1 MLLQQR
7 VIEFTER
14 ARTPEETAFL
24 RLQARQEVL
33 TTQVEKLNDAREELA
48 DDLNQRT
55 GTDREGIE
63 SRIKQLDGQIQ
74 QAQTD
79 LMEVTKQ
86 LANAAPASV
95 ADQVQT
101 VYRGF
106 NDEDMVAAGFAGAA
120 IMFALFLPFMIRN
133 FFRRRRAG
141 ATGTTTIQVPSIAAE
156 RIDRMEQSID
166 SIAVEIERVSENQR
180 FMTRLMT
187 ETQLAGTIAAVRGS
201 TEAAKV
207 AAEKAS
213 NV

>member
-7 VIEFTER
+7 LIDFTER
-14 ARTPEETAFL
+14 QRSPDEAAFL
-24 RLQARQEVL
+24 KLQARQEIL
-33 TTQVEKLNDAREELA
+33 NDHVEKLSEFREELA
-48 DDLNQRT
+48 RDLNERT
-55 GTDREGIE
+55 GADKEGIE
-63 SRIKQLDGQIQ
+63 ARLKQLDGQIQ
-74 QAQTD
+74 QAQSD
-79 LMEVTKQ
+79 LMVVAKQ
-86 LANAAPASV
+86 VAEAAPA
-95 ADQVQT
+95 AYAEQVRT

-106 NDEDMVAAGFAGAA
+106 DDGDMFGAGFIGAS
-120 IMFALFLPFMIRN
+120 IMFALFLPFIIRN

-141 ATGTTTIQVPSIAAE
+141 ATGTTSTQVPTIAAE